1 MSLKNKITN
10 NVTQKVGNKVL
21 NIEDIKNK
29 SDIPTTNIELDERR
43 QRAQAIV
50 RKKSMLSSSVSI
62 VPIPGLDFGVDIK
75 LMRDIIEDVNKIYGL
90 DHKQVNSMREDVK
103 ERIFTAAAI
112 QGSQFIGRKVSNAIL
127 KVVIRDVAKRMAAK
141 QTKWFPLVGQAISA
155 SISYYFMKKIGD
167 DHIEKCEKVVKSL
180 M

>member
-1 MSLKNKITN
+1 MSIKNKITN
-10 NVTQKVGNKVL
+10 SVTQKVGNKVL
-21 NIEDIKNK
+21 NIEDVKNK
-29 SDIPTTNIELDERR
+29 NNLPTTHIELEERR
-43 QRAQAIV
+43 ERAQAIV
-50 RKKSMLSSSVSI
+50 RKKSVLSSSVSV
-62 VPIPGLDFGVDIK
+62 VPIPGLNFGVNSK
-75 LMRDIIEDVNKIYGL
+75 RMRDRIEDVNKIYGL

-103 ERIFTAAAI
+103 ERIFASAAI

-127 KVVIRDVAKRMAAK
+127 KVVIKDVAKRMAAK

-167 DHIEKCEKVVKSL
+167 DHIEKCEKVAKSL